1 MPRTPAQFDRMRE
14 ESRRRIVDA
23 ALALFARHGYAA
35 TTVRMIAEEAG
46 AAQGLLYNYFDGKQ
60 ALLQAI
66 FEQGMRDVE
75 EDIAT
80 ASGAGTPQQALER
93 LIRAAFETLRD
104 NTDFWRLSYQIRM
117 QPEVLSGLGE
127 QVHAWS
133 GAILARIA
141 SMLAGAGSPEADARA
156 RVVFAAIDGAAQH
169 YVLDPDRYPLG
180 DVVEQMIR
188 LAVPLAAPAGSPS
201 SQPRHP
207 R

>member
-75 EDIAT
+75 EDLAA
-80 ASGAGTPQQALER
+80 ASGAGTPQEALER
-93 LIRAAFETLRD
+93 LIRAAFETLREK
-104 NTDFWRLSYQIRM
+104 TDFWRLSYQVRM

-141 SMLAGAGSPEADARA
+141 SMLAVAGSPGVDGRA

-169 YVLDPDRYPLG
+169 YVLDPERYPLD
-180 DVVEQMIR
+180 DVIEQMIR
-188 LAVPLAAPAGSPS
+188 LAVPLAAPARSPS